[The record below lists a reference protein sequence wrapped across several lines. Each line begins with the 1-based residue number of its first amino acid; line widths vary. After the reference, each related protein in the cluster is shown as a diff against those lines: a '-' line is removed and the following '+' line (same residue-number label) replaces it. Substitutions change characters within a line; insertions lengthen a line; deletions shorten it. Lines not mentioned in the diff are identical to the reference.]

1 MGYSPSTL
9 ENPSCILSGFNGAT
23 TILLGDVVLFVQA
36 KPIILNVCF
45 SIVRDLSLYDAIMGW
60 AWLYKMKVIS
70 STYHQMVSYLTEVRH
85 VDLHSNQF
93 VA

>member
-9 ENPSCILSGFNGAT
+9 ENLSCVLSGFNGAT

-45 SIVRDLSLYDAIMGW
+45 SIVEDLSLYDAIMGR